1 MEIDDRIKYHYQQK
15 QKWEDKKEKIA
26 DQLNDCNEK
35 IIFHWT
41 AVQNLAI
48 KKTTPKKEYM

>member
-1 MEIDDRIKYHYQQK
+1 MEIYDRIEYHYQQK

-26 DQLNDCNEK
+26 DQLNECNEK

-41 AVQNLAI
+41 AVQNLAM